1 MPAVGRKRAAPGKS
15 KNEITKSTRG
25 PKTRFDFTLDDLDS
39 ENKKQNDDYIDSEDE
54 DGESVPISSDDE
66 SEKETV
72 EAKKIRMAREYLQKM
87 EQDDNDSS
95 DASSTSDESDQDLN
109 KDEIISRK
117 LEKNRLKQQGLYER
131 FVSSKIEESVKG
143 WWEDCS
149 RSNVAFQDSS
159 PEEQAKIWVDDSH
172 IKLCRGHDLTP
183 TCVALL
189 STTGAVAY
197 SASKDNSILMW
208 DVESQTRLHTIVP
221 QWNPKTCD
229 YTRNSGEV
237 LSMAASDDGRY
248 LAVGGRECTVKVYDV
263 RQKKNNE
270 VGIRGLVT
278 TFEGHKGP
286 VNALAFRSQS
296 LQLFSGSEDRC
307 IRHYNLEEVAY
318 VETLYGHQAA
328 VTGISCYGIRKAMPY
343 SVARD
348 RTARA
353 WKLEEETHMIY
364 RGGSKLSS
372 ADCISAIKDDWFLTG
387 HDDGVL
393 SLWLKDKKRPVC
405 NITNA
410 HGTYKNLPRGI
421 TCCSS
426 LGGSDFTATGSND
439 GYLRLWNV
447 STGETI
453 EDRSIKEIGKIPLL
467 GYINDVAIG
476 PKGRFCVAA
485 VGQEP
490 RLGRW
495 DRVPRA
501 KNRFAIIQLRN
512 SEVEGQEDDDDN
524 EKFDNDGSSSDEN
537 DSHSS

>member
-1 MPAVGRKRAAPGKS
+1 MSAVGRKRAAPGKP
-15 KNEITKSTRG
+15 KNEISKSVKS
-25 PKTRFDFTLDDLDS
+25 PKTRFDFTLDDLGS
-39 ENKKQNDDYIDSEDE
+39 ESKRQNDDYIDSEDE
-54 DGESVPISSDDE
+54 YDESSQISSDDE
-66 SEKETV
+66 SEKETA

-87 EQDDNDSS
+87 EQDDDNDSS
-95 DASSTSDESDQDLN
+95 DASSTSDESDQEFD

-131 FVSSKIEESVKG
+131 FVSSKIEKSVKA

-149 RSNVAFQDSS
+149 KSHVSFRESTSEQ
-159 PEEQAKIWVDDSH
+159 QAKIWVDKSH

-183 TCVALL
+183 TCVALH

-221 QWNPKTCD
+221 KWNPKTCD

-237 LSMAASDDGRY
+237 LAMAASDDGRY
-248 LAVGGRECTVKVYDV
+248 LAIGGRDCTVKVYDV
-263 RQKKNNE
+263 RHKKNNE

-328 VTGISCYGIRKAMPY
+328 VTGISCCGIRRAMPF

-405 NITNA
+405 TIANA

-421 TCCSS
+421 QCCSS
-426 LGGSDFTATGSND
+426 LGGSDFTVTGSND

-447 STGETI
+447 STGETN
-453 EDRSIKEIGKIPLL
+453 EERSVKEIGKVPIH
-467 GYINDVAIG
+467 GYINDIAIG

-485 VGQEP
+485 IGQEP

-495 DRVPRA
+495 DRVSRA
-501 KNRFAIIQLRN
+501 KNRFAIIQLQT
-512 SEVEGQEDDDDN
+512 SEN
-524 EKFDNDGSSSDEN
+524 ETKESD
-537 DSHSS
+537 H

>member
-1 MPAVGRKRAAPGKS
+1 MSAIGRKRAAPGKS
-15 KNEITKSTRG
+15 KNEISKSAKS
-25 PKTRFDFTLDDLDS
+25 PKTKFDFTLDDLDS
-39 ENKKQNDDYIDSEDE
+39 ENRKQNDDYIDSEDE
-54 DGESVPISSDDE
+54 YDESSPISSDDE
-66 SEKETV
+66 SEKETA

-95 DASSTSDESDQDLN
+95 DASSTSEESDQEFD
-109 KDEIISRK
+109 KDNIISRK

-131 FVSSKIEESVKG
+131 FVSSKIEKSVKA
-143 WWEDCS
+143 WWENCS
-149 RSNVAFQDSS
+149 RSDVAFQDSS
-159 PEEQAKIWVDDSH
+159 PEQQAKTWVDNSH

-189 STTGAVAY
+189 STSGAVAY

-221 QWNPKTCD
+221 RWNPKTCD

-237 LSMAASDDGRY
+237 LAMAASDDGRY
-248 LAVGGRECTVKVYDV
+248 LAVGGRDSTVKVYDV
-263 RQKKNNE
+263 RHKKNNE

-328 VTGISCYGIRKAMPY
+328 VTGISCYGIRRAMPF

-393 SLWLKDKKRPVC
+393 SLWLKDKKRPAC
-405 NITNA
+405 TITNA
-410 HGTYKNLPRGI
+410 HGTCKNLSRGI

-447 STGETI
+447 STGETN
-453 EDRSIKEIGKIPLL
+453 EDRGIKEIGKVPIH

-512 SEVEGQEDDDDN
+512 TEDETKEDDN
-524 EKFDNDGSSSDEN
+524 EEFNDEN
-537 DSHSS
+537 GSDDDESHSS